1 MPMMLQNGGWSAGWS
16 IDATRLALLPVP
28 SLSSYDAN
36 SFGAGLKISTRRELI
51 GGTNEP
57 LAELRSDSI
66 GTETALA

>member
-1 MPMMLQNGGWSAGWS
+1 V
-16 IDATRLALLPVP
+16 TRLALLPAP
-28 SLSSYDAN
+28 SLSSYEAN

-51 GGTNEP
+51 GGTIEP